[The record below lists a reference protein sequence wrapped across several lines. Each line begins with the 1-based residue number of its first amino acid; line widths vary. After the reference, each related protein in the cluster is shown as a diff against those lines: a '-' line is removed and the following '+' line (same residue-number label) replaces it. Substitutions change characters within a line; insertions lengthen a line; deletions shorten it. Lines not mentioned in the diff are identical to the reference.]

1 MPEIGGRPSLT
12 PGAEPIVTAARFAA
26 GATKVPHGDD
36 GVRRRDAAARDGQ
49 GRGLGGDESERPR
62 RDGGSNTRPP

>member
-36 GVRRRDAAARDGQ
+36 GVRRRDAAARHGQ
-49 GRGLGGDESERPR
+49 GRGLGGDES
-62 RDGGSNTRPP
+62 